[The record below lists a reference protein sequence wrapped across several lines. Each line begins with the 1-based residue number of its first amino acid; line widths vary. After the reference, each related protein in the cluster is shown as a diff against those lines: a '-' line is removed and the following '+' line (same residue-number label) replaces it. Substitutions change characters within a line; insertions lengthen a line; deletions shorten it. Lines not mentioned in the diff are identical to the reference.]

1 MWKMSFPSFQSFQ
14 GLCARNS
21 HGGKLDAAGFLLIDS
36 SYRPIYADPESIK
49 ILGYPNSVAAPESLD
64 GVLTQ
69 KILSFLPREFLGS
82 QVPFVT
88 QFQSGRRRYLC
99 RAFVLEDHWNDSV
112 RETRIALLLERGLPG
127 PPAESKYKKL
137 GGMTE
142 DPFGFSPDSRF
153 YHFSRAHKEVLS
165 SLRSLVRDRSGTGV
179 LLGQAGMGK
188 TALLNYM
195 TEKLRSESDVAVFS
209 GSFEN
214 RGELVRGLMGI
225 LGINGLKRDLVE
237 NLEHLRNWLVA
248 RNREGRTVA
257 VVCDDAQ
264 DLSFETIEDLCTLTD
279 LECAPQKLIQIIF
292 AGRQG
297 LLEKLSGP
305 RLEPVSRKINVFC
318 RLAPLDE
325 AEVRSYI
332 QHRLRIA
339 GCTRQVFSHEALS
352 SIAVYSRGIPL
363 NINMLCRHSMSLAA
377 TINLQVVDD
386 RIVADSAYDLVLR
399 AQPAN
404 IWDSTSGGLS
414 QETRRPAGLLRDRR
428 GLRLVKPEK

>member
-1 MWKMSFPSFQSFQ
+1 
-14 GLCARNS
+14 
-21 HGGKLDAAGFLLIDS
+21 LDAAGFLLIDS
-36 SYRPIYADPESIK
+36 SYRPIYASPESIR
-49 ILGYPNSVAAPESLD
+49 ILGYPNSVAAPGSLD
-64 GVLTQ
+64 GILAQ

-82 QVPFVT
+82 RVPFVAY
-88 QFQSGRRRYLC
+88 FQSGRRRYLC
-99 RAFVLEDHWNDSV
+99 RAFILEDHWNDPV

-127 PPAESKYKKL
+127 PPAERKYKKL
-137 GGMTE
+137 GGMNE

-153 YHFSRAHKEVLS
+153 YHFSRGHQEVLS
-165 SLRSLVRDRSGTGV
+165 SLRTLIGDRRGTGV

-188 TALLNYM
+188 TALLNYLA
-195 TEKLRSESDVAVFS
+195 EKSRSEYDFAVFS

-225 LGINGLKRDLVE
+225 LGIDGLKRDLTE
-237 NLEHLRNWLVA
+237 NLEHLKKWLIA
-248 RNREGRTVA
+248 RNREGRRVTVI
-257 VVCDDAQ
+257 CDEAQ
-264 DLSFETIEDLCTLTD
+264 DLSFETIENLCMLTD
-279 LECAPQKLIQIIF
+279 FEMEQQKLIQIVL

-297 LLEKLSGP
+297 LLEKLGGP

-325 AEVRSYI
+325 AEVCSYV
-332 QHRLRIA
+332 QHRLRVA
-339 GCTRQVFSHEALS
+339 GCTRQVFSPEAMS

-377 TINLQVVDD
+377 TINLQVVDE

-404 IWDSTSGGLS
+404 LWDSISGGQS
-414 QETRRPAGLLRDRR
+414 QEPHRSAGLLRDRR
-428 GLRLVKPEK
+428 GLRLVKTEK